1 MNELIGQK
9 LREAIELLETKGL
22 NYEVI
27 DNNFNVDGDQKL
39 VTNII
44 ANDNTVVLI
53 TGDFI
58 FDIKG
63 HKHESK

>member
-9 LREAIELLETKGL
+9 LREAIKLLETKGL

>member
-9 LREAIELLETKGL
+9 LSEAIKLLETKGL

>member
-9 LREAIELLETKGL
+9 LSGAIKLLETKGL